1 MELGHTFP
9 PEKSDPNNFRG
20 ISVSSCLGKLFNKIL
35 QRRLE
40 KLCNKNSIIN
50 DIQGSGKANSRT
62 SDHLLIVRF
71 LIDKYV
77 NDQGK
82 KMFACFVD
90 LQKAYDTVPRVKL
103 FHSLLKNY
111 NIGGKF
117 LRILQQIYKNNQVFV
132 KLSDGLLQPFKTT
145 IGVKQGCVFSPILF
159 NIFINK
165 ISEIFDETCDPLR
178 INDRD
183 VNGLLWADDLLLVSS
198 SASGLQNSLDKM
210 GQFYNNLGL
219 KVNIKKTQVIIFNKR
234 GQKLD
239 NKYSFYLN
247 EKKVVIVDEYQY
259 LGLKLRPSGSMTMA
273 VQELHD
279 KASRAWFGISNVVF
293 TNKRMEVDKIF
304 SLFDSLVT
312 PVALYGC
319 EFWLPLIMQKKC
331 YNSKQNLL
339 NFWQDL
345 SCEKINQ
352 KCARMTL
359 SVNRK
364 TSRLAVLGELGRYP
378 LYIKALS
385 QCINYKM
392 SLLSHNKPSGLVTC
406 AVREMQT
413 MASSGVD
420 CWLARVN
427 KVQSL
432 LDISDRLHFK
442 KGSGKVTTSKL
453 KSQFDRHWLDSL
465 NMTKTK
471 TNQDPSDPSDHNK
484 LRTYRTYKSS
494 FTREPYIDLV
504 RNRNQKSSLVRL
516 RTGSHFLGVE
526 RGRWTRPVTPLAQRT
541 CAYCLPPYTSTPC
554 SPPDTSTPCSPH

>member
-1 MELGHTFP
+1 M
-9 PEKSDPNNFRG
+9 
-20 ISVSSCLGKLFNKIL
+20 
-35 QRRLE
+35 
-40 KLCNKNSIIN
+40 
-50 DIQGSGKANSRT
+50 
-62 SDHLLIVRF
+62 
-71 LIDKYV
+71 
-77 NDQGK
+77 
-82 KMFACFVD
+82 
-90 LQKAYDTVPRVKL
+90 
-103 FHSLLKNY
+103 
-111 NIGGKF
+111 
-117 LRILQQIYKNNQVFV
+117 
-132 KLSDGLLQPFKTT
+132 
-145 IGVKQGCVFSPILF
+145 KQGCVFSPILF

-331 YNSKQNLL
+331 FNSKQNLL

-345 SCEKINQ
+345 LCEKIN
-352 KCARMTL
+352 
-359 SVNRK
+359 
-364 TSRLAVLGELGRYP
+364 
-378 LYIKALS
+378 
-385 QCINYKM
+385 
-392 SLLSHNKPSGLVTC
+392 
-406 AVREMQT
+406 
-413 MASSGVD
+413 
-420 CWLARVN
+420 
-427 KVQSL
+427 
-432 LDISDRLHFK
+432 
-442 KGSGKVTTSKL
+442 
-453 KSQFDRHWLDSL
+453 
-465 NMTKTK
+465 
-471 TNQDPSDPSDHNK
+471 
-484 LRTYRTYKSS
+484 
-494 FTREPYIDLV
+494 
-504 RNRNQKSSLVRL
+504 
-516 RTGSHFLGVE
+516 
-526 RGRWTRPVTPLAQRT
+526 
-541 CAYCLPPYTSTPC
+541 
-554 SPPDTSTPCSPH
+554 